1 MVRSYTDKQI
11 LTKLKGLPTFKGF
24 PKGYYIVGIQ
34 STEDAFNVFDDKFYL
49 FLNEGPE
56 FTQDMNLQKF
66 ILVTSGTTNA
76 GKNGLLKY
84 SDYNP
89 EGVAVVKT
97 NEWYYDVWKYGKHKG
112 KMEALV
118 QVKPF
123 LISRD
128 GDKDQQIEEGASRP
142 VICGI
147 NFHANTYDMDNTVIR
162 EIIGGWSLGCQ
173 VVNNTPKYVQIMSYV
188 KHQKIVSYCLLKEF

>member
-11 LTKLKGLPTFKGF
+11 LTKLKGLPTFKGL

-34 STEDAFNVFDDKFYL
+34 STEDAFNVFDDKLYL

-84 SDYNP
+84 DDYNP
-89 EGVAVVKT
+89 SGVAVVKT

-112 KMEALV
+112 RMEALV

-128 GDKDQQIEEGASRP
+128 GDKDQDIEEGESRP

-147 NFHANTYDMDNTVIR
+147 NFHANTYDMENKVIR
-162 EIIGGWSLGCQ
+162 ELIGGWSLGCQ

-188 KHQKIVSYCLLKEF
+188 KHQKIVSYVLLKEF